1 MSDSGQNGITLLHE
15 RLTRLEERGD
25 HRDKKL
31 DRIEGTMTELDAK
44 VDALM
49 NDMREIKLAWK
60 IGSGIGAKIA
70 GWVPAGAIGAGLT
83 WLAAH
88 FLPGK

>member
-25 HRDKKL
+25 NRDKKL
-31 DRIEGTMTELDAK
+31 DAIDEK

-49 NDMREIKLAWK
+49 RDMQDIKMAWK
-60 IGSGIGAKIA
+60 IGSGIGAKVA
-70 GWVPAGAIGAGLT
+70 AWVPAGAIGAAVT
-83 WLAAH
+83 WLATH
-88 FLPGK
+88 LMPGK